1 LTSVGC
7 PEARLRFEVT
17 FKFGPNLTRVLSASL
32 KRSPKVEWGS
42 LDGRVT
48 SRSAVALTLL
58 LGKIQ
63 IKLLPRGLAPCLI
76 IGEHVVT
83 AICRGAHQIHR
94 LLAKLIATQRHIVA
108 VTERLSL
115 RIDGAP
121 SQGNAEADNVNGP
134 RIGKAPS

>member
-1 LTSVGC
+1 MTSVGC

-32 KRSPKVEWGS
+32 KRSPKVEGGS

-58 LGKIQ
+58 LGKTQ
-63 IKLLPRGLAPCLI
+63 IKLLPRVLAPCFI

-83 AICRGAHQIHR
+83 AICCGAHQIHG
-94 LLAKLIATQRHIVA
+94 LLAKLIASPPDV
-108 VTERLSL
+108 VTIAERLPL
-115 RIDGAP
+115 CADGTYC
-121 SQGNAEADNVNGP
+121 
-134 RIGKAPS
+134 K

>member
-1 LTSVGC
+1 MTSVGC

-48 SRSAVALTLL
+48 SRSAVALALL
-58 LGKIQ
+58 LGKSLFDQ
-63 IKLLPRGLAPCLI
+63 IKLLPRVLAPCLI

-83 AICRGAHQIHR
+83 AICCGAHQIHG
-94 LLAKLIATQRHIVA
+94 LLAKLIASPPDV
-108 VTERLSL
+108 VTIAERLPLSA
-115 RIDGAP
+115 DGT
-121 SQGNAEADNVNGP
+121 SCKCQT
-134 RIGKAPS
+134 

>member
-83 AICRGAHQIHR
+83 AICRGAHQIHG
-94 LLAKLIATQRHIVA
+94 LLAKLIAIPPDV
-108 VTERLSL
+108 VTIAERLPLSA
-115 RIDGAP
+115 DGT
-121 SQGNAEADNVNGP
+121 SCECQT
-134 RIGKAPS
+134 